1 MSIVETEDVVMVI
14 SDSDEEVVP
23 APSKEDK
30 KEEINGTEVVQDVQS
45 MLDKMMEATM
55 IDTTK
60 PDGLELNNSG
70 GEENKANSEPVNKGE
85 CCILFIV

>member
-1 MSIVETEDVVMVI
+1 MVI
-14 SDSDEEVVP
+14 SDSDEEVVA
-23 APSKEDK
+23 APSKLSEDK
-30 KEEINGTEVVQDVQS
+30 KVDIQDVQS

-70 GEENKANSEPVNKGE
+70 GEENKTVNKGE
-85 CCILFIV
+85 YCILLC